1 MTQSSRSVRGFTLI
15 ELLVVISIISL
26 LSSVVLASLSGVR
39 KSSDD
44 AVKVL
49 EVKQFITALDLFYDT
64 YKYYPTPSYS
74 GSESDQEAAI
84 GYNLYSTCLQ
94 LNNLTEKL
102 CTFRN
107 HNYIDDTFNATL
119 APFMQTQIKPSLPVM
134 VYYPNKNNTYDV
146 GGIEYDCTDS
156 VYGQTH
162 AYGGVRG
169 NCQSYMLTWI
179 YQGNNKQNMCAGGIE
194 KKTAPGAR
202 GYQNTNTTCTYTNN
216 PEFRDAF
223 WSDPDLPS
231 PSF

>member
-1 MTQSSRSVRGFTLI
+1 M
-15 ELLVVISIISL
+15 VISIISL

-39 KSSDD
+39 KSADD
-44 AVKVL
+44 GVKVL
-49 EVKQFITALDLFYDT
+49 EVKQFILALDLFYDT
-64 YKYYPTPSYS
+64 NKYYPTPSPPSY
-74 GSESDQEAAI
+74 GSMSDQEAAI

-107 HNYIDDTFNATL
+107 HNYIDDTFNASL

-134 VYYPNKNNTYDV
+134 VYYPNVGNTYDV

-156 VYGQTH
+156 VYGQSHSYT
-162 AYGGVRG
+162 GTPGS
-169 NCQSYMLTWI
+169 CQSYLLTWI

-194 KKTAPGAR
+194 KKTALGRR

-216 PEFRDAF
+216 PDFRDAF
-223 WSDPDLPS
+223 WGDPDLPS